1 MDFEEKVTGHQP
13 VFSGHLIDVEV
24 QDVLTPAG
32 NHATREVVHHAPAVA
47 ILALTDDD
55 QMILEQQWRAPVK
68 QVTLEIPAGKVDDRD
83 QGDLRACAVREL
95 NEETGLAAE
104 HLDQVNA
111 TASSVGFSDE
121 VITLFVARGLRP
133 VDHALPK
140 DQDEELSLLKVSL
153 KGALEMVATGQI
165 IDMKTVM
172 AIYYWA
178 SQRVN

>member
-121 VITLFVARGLRP
+121 VITSSWLGDYARLTMPCQRT
-133 VDHALPK
+133 K
-140 DQDEELSLLKVSL
+140 
-153 KGALEMVATGQI
+153 
-165 IDMKTVM
+165 MK
-172 AIYYWA
+172 
-178 SQRVN
+178 N

>member
-1 MDFEEKVTGHQP
+1 MTK
-13 VFSGHLIDVEV
+13 
-24 QDVLTPAG
+24 
-32 NHATREVVHHAPAVA
+32 
-47 ILALTDDD
+47 
-55 QMILEQQWRAPVK
+55 
-68 QVTLEIPAGKVDDRD
+68 
-83 QGDLRACAVREL
+83 DLRACAVREL

-153 KGALEMVATGQI
+153 KEALEMVATGQI

-178 SQRVN
+178 SQR